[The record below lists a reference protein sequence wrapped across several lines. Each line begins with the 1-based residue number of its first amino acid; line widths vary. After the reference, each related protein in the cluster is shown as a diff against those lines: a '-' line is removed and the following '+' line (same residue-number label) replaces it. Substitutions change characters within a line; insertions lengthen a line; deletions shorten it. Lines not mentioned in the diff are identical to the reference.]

1 MPDLKV
7 IVRGRAILGNI
18 SVTRFGDNLLLPRLT
33 NNSSYS
39 TTALDFEKEHRI
51 SPVLESPRMSRR
63 SLRLHST
70 TGVYGD
76 DSLDSSLNH
85 MYHSASFSAGGASLR
100 DSKALKSR
108 RSQQHSVSCSQ
119 SLLLT
124 TPRKSQHGSQQHNSS
139 LHSVAASDASLLSSM
154 LDKSC
159 IQERTLVEGFWGLD
173 DDSELKE
180 RTMTDYSMCEAN
192 GDINSAQTQTSMVN
206 GSFCKDRTIHSDR
219 NDALTTYSKHSSTSA
234 RSATSKQALTAP
246 AASPPSTIYARDKS
260 RKYRTGVLVSF
271 SDTCVRVS
279 RRAAASVASVF
290 SLLLQS
296 VLLRSR
302 KEGKGVL
309 WSVLDTCLNHS
320 RGAAAFTV
328 YVVTLLI
335 QSAVLKMGSVGRKV
349 VNGAHASYCGSMNVN
364 ELGTEGNRMNLNGAL
379 CDDCKGK
386 QRVETCIV
394 SSSSSSSRVC
404 RSHVLGELW
413 LATAYTGYL
422 LSDQTLAYPHTLEM
436 NESSSTFFSPCFLLL
451 GWSPGSSVLGVGQK
465 ASSAV
470 RSVTRRMLSVLWLA
484 AVSPGKAATG
494 AFWWLGT
501 GWYHLA
507 TVMSLLN
514 IFVLTRCLPKLLKL
528 LLILLPFLLVL
539 LALWHWG
546 PSSLLSVL
554 PAINITEWRTAYS
567 LSQNPLEPTKD
578 RQPIM
583 AQPLPAVSQPGSVL
597 VSVDSERLARLEQRL
612 AQLWEKVER
621 GGRRQENQHR
631 EVLSLYQSV
640 REQLDTQTD
649 KDSMGLWVS
658 GLLEERLL
666 LLKRGMEKDAA
677 LQRELSQEIGE
688 QYVVQQQGQESR
700 LAQLEVL
707 LQTLTAKTEEVQR
720 RQADTSSATPALPPV
735 PVPVNMGVDSESHD
749 ALLAEV
755 QLLEATL
762 GGIRKDLQGVMGCQ
776 GMCDRLDTLHETVSE
791 QVSAQVRTEL
801 RALFYRSEQVGESQP
816 GEKELPESLLQ
827 WLSERYV
834 SGADVHASLTS
845 LELSIL
851 QNVTLQLEKSRAR
864 QETLSTETVTQ
875 TVMHTVGA
883 AGAGMSE
890 EHVQLVVKNA
900 LKLYSQDRTGL
911 VDYALESG
919 GGSILSTRCS
929 ETYETKTALM
939 SLFGL
944 PLWYFSQSPRVAIQ
958 PDVHPGNC
966 WAFQGSHG
974 YLVIRLSMR
983 IVPSAFSLEHIPKAL
998 SPTGTISSAPRQFTV
1013 YGLDDEN
1020 QEEGKLLGSY
1030 TYQDDEDALQTYPVT
1045 EENDKAYQII
1055 EVRVLS
1061 NWGHPEYTCLYRIRV
1076 HGQPSVN

>member
-1 MPDLKV
+1 MSDGDEGWTLESWGWTDL
-7 IVRGRAILGNI
+7 
-18 SVTRFGDNLLLPRLT
+18 
-33 NNSSYS
+33 SSYS

-51 SPVLESPRMSRR
+51 TPVLESPRMSRR

-70 TGVYGD
+70 TGLYGD

-85 MYHSASFSAGGASLR
+85 MYHSASFSAGGASRR

-108 RSQQHSVSCSQ
+108 RSQQHAVSCSQ

-124 TPRKSQHGSQQHNSS
+124 TPLKSQHGSQQHNSS

-159 IQERTLVEGFWGLD
+159 IQERTLVDGFWGLD
-173 DDSELKE
+173 EDSELKE
-180 RTMTDYSMCEAN
+180 RTMTDSMCEAN

-206 GSFCKDRTIHSDR
+206 GSFCKGRTIHLDR
-219 NDALTTYSKHSSTSA
+219 NDALTAYSKHSSTAA
-234 RSATSKQALTAP
+234 RSATNKQALTAP
-246 AASPPSTIYARDKS
+246 AASPSSTIYARDKS
-260 RKYRTGVLVSF
+260 RKHRTGVLVSF

-279 RRAAASVASVF
+279 RRAAASVASGF

-302 KEGKGVL
+302 KEGTGVL
-309 WSVLDTCLNHS
+309 WSALDTCLNHS
-320 RGAAAFTV
+320 RRAAAFTV
-328 YVVTLLI
+328 CLVTLLI
-335 QSAVLKMGSVGRKV
+335 QAAVLKTGSVGRKV
-349 VNGAHASYCGSMNVN
+349 VNGAHSSYCGSMNVN
-364 ELGTEGNRMNLNGAL
+364 ELGTEGKRMNLNGAL

-386 QRVETCIV
+386 QRVETRIV
-394 SSSSSSSRVC
+394 QSSSRVC
-404 RSHVLGELW
+404 RSHHVLGELW
-413 LATAYTGYL
+413 LATTY
-422 LSDQTLAYPHTLEM
+422 S
-436 NESSSTFFSPCFLLL
+436 
-451 GWSPGSSVLGVGQK
+451 GSRVLWAGQK
-465 ASSAV
+465 AGSAV
-470 RSVTRRMLSVLWLA
+470 RSVMRRMLSVLWLA
-484 AVSPGKAATG
+484 AVSPGKSATG

-539 LALWHWG
+539 LDTFSVSFILLWVLPALWHWG

-567 LSQNPLEPTKD
+567 FSQTPLEPTKD
-578 RQPIM
+578 SQPIM
-583 AQPLPAVSQPGSVL
+583 AQPPPAVSQPGSVL

-666 LLKRGMEKDAA
+666 LLKSGMEKDAA
-677 LQRELSQEIGE
+677 LRSELSQEIGE
-688 QYVVQQQGQESR
+688 QYVVQQQGQASR

-735 PVPVNMGVDSESHD
+735 PVQVNVGVDSESRD

-762 GGIRKDLQGVMGCQ
+762 GGIRQDLQGVMGCQ

-801 RALFYRSEQVGESQP
+801 RALFSRSEQVGDSQTR
-816 GEKELPESLLQ
+816 EKELPESLLQ

-834 SGADVHASLTS
+834 SGVDVHASLTS

-864 QETLSTETVTQ
+864 QETHSTETVTQ

-890 EHVQLVVKNA
+890 EHVQLIVKNA

-983 IVPSAFSLEHIPKAL
+983 IVPSAFSLEHIPKSL

-1013 YGLDDEN
+1013 YGLDDEY

>member
-1 MPDLKV
+1 MRKIGGWTGMDHSKV
-7 IVRGRAILGNI
+7 NSRAPPPGNTGYTY
-18 SVTRFGDNLLLPRLT
+18 SHS
-33 NNSSYS
+33 SSYS

-51 SPVLESPRMSRR
+51 TPVLESPRMSRR

-70 TGVYGD
+70 TGLYGD

-219 NDALTTYSKHSSTSA
+219 NDTLTTYSKHSSSTSA

-279 RRAAASVASVF
+279 RRAAASVVSVF

-302 KEGKGVL
+302 KEGKA
-309 WSVLDTCLNHS
+309 HS
-320 RGAAAFTV
+320 
-328 YVVTLLI
+328 
-335 QSAVLKMGSVGRKV
+335 
-349 VNGAHASYCGSMNVN
+349 SYCGSMNVN
-364 ELGTEGNRMNLNGAL
+364 ELATEGKRMNLNGAL

-404 RSHVLGELW
+404 RSHHVLGELW
-413 LATAYTGYL
+413 LATAYTG
-422 LSDQTLAYPHTLEM
+422 
-436 NESSSTFFSPCFLLL
+436 
-451 GWSPGSSVLGVGQK
+451 SSVLWVGQK
-465 ASSAV
+465 AGSAV

-484 AVSPGKAATG
+484 AMSPGKAATG

-583 AQPLPAVSQPGSVL
+583 AQPPPAVSQPGSVL

-649 KDSMGLWVS
+649 KDGMGLWVS

-707 LQTLTAKTEEVQR
+707 LQTLTAKTEDVQR

-801 RALFYRSEQVGESQP
+801 RALFYHSEQVGDSQP

>member
-1 MPDLKV
+1 MDHSKV
-7 IVRGRAILGNI
+7 NSCAPPPGNTGYTY
-18 SVTRFGDNLLLPRLT
+18 SHS
-33 NNSSYS
+33 SSYS

-51 SPVLESPRMSRR
+51 TPVLESPRMSRR

-70 TGVYGD
+70 TGLYGD

-85 MYHSASFSAGGASLR
+85 MYHSASFSAGGASRR

-124 TPRKSQHGSQQHNSS
+124 TPLKSQHGSQQHNSS

-173 DDSELKE
+173 EDSELKE
-180 RTMTDYSMCEAN
+180 RTMTDSMCEAN
-192 GDINSAQTQTSMVN
+192 GGINSAQTQTSMVN
-206 GSFCKDRTIHSDR
+206 GSFCKDRTIHLDR
-219 NDALTTYSKHSSTSA
+219 NDALTAYSKHSSTAA
-234 RSATSKQALTAP
+234 RSATNKQALTAP
-246 AASPPSTIYARDKS
+246 AASPSSTIYARDKS
-260 RKYRTGVLVSF
+260 RKHRTGERGSH
-271 SDTCVRVS
+271 
-279 RRAAASVASVF
+279 
-290 SLLLQS
+290 
-296 VLLRSR
+296 RSTITW
-302 KEGKGVL
+302 K
-309 WSVLDTCLNHS
+309 S
-320 RGAAAFTV
+320 
-328 YVVTLLI
+328 
-335 QSAVLKMGSVGRKV
+335 
-349 VNGAHASYCGSMNVN
+349 
-364 ELGTEGNRMNLNGAL
+364 
-379 CDDCKGK
+379 
-386 QRVETCIV
+386 
-394 SSSSSSSRVC
+394 
-404 RSHVLGELW
+404 
-413 LATAYTGYL
+413 
-422 LSDQTLAYPHTLEM
+422 
-436 NESSSTFFSPCFLLL
+436 
-451 GWSPGSSVLGVGQK
+451 
-465 ASSAV
+465 
-470 RSVTRRMLSVLWLA
+470 
-484 AVSPGKAATG
+484 ATG

-567 LSQNPLEPTKD
+567 FSQTPLEPTKD
-578 RQPIM
+578 SQPIM
-583 AQPLPAVSQPGSVL
+583 AQQPPAVSQPGSVL

-631 EVLSLYQSV
+631 EVLSLYQAV

-666 LLKRGMEKDAA
+666 LLKSGMEKDAA
-677 LQRELSQEIGE
+677 LRSELSQEIGE

-735 PVPVNMGVDSESHD
+735 PVQVNVGVDSESRD

-762 GGIRKDLQGVMGCQ
+762 GGIRQDLQGVMGCQ

-801 RALFYRSEQVGESQP
+801 RALFSRSEQVGDSQTR
-816 GEKELPESLLQ
+816 EKELPESLLQ

-834 SGADVHASLTS
+834 SGVDVHASLTS

-864 QETLSTETVTQ
+864 QETHSTETVTQ

-890 EHVQLVVKNA
+890 EHVQMIVKNA

-983 IVPSAFSLEHIPKAL
+983 IVPSAFSLEHIPKSL

-1013 YGLDDEN
+1013 YGLDDEY

>member
-1 MPDLKV
+1 MDHSKV
-7 IVRGRAILGNI
+7 NSGAPPPGNTGYTY
-18 SVTRFGDNLLLPRLT
+18 SHS
-33 NNSSYS
+33 SSYS

-51 SPVLESPRMSRR
+51 TPVLESPRMSRR

-70 TGVYGD
+70 TGLYGD

-85 MYHSASFSAGGASLR
+85 MYHSASFSAGGASRR
-100 DSKALKSR
+100 DSKVLKSR

-124 TPRKSQHGSQQHNSS
+124 TPLKSQHGSQQHNSS

-173 DDSELKE
+173 EDSELKE
-180 RTMTDYSMCEAN
+180 RTMTDSMCEAN

-206 GSFCKDRTIHSDR
+206 GSFCKDRTIHLDR
-219 NDALTTYSKHSSTSA
+219 NDALTAYSKHSSTAA
-234 RSATSKQALTAP
+234 RSATNKQALTAP

-260 RKYRTGVLVSF
+260 RKHRTGVLVSF

-302 KEGKGVL
+302 KEGTGVL
-309 WSVLDTCLNHS
+309 WSALDTCLNHS
-320 RGAAAFTV
+320 RRAAAFTV
-328 YVVTLLI
+328 CVVTLLI
-335 QSAVLKMGSVGRKV
+335 QAAVLKMGSVGRKV

-364 ELGTEGNRMNLNGAL
+364 ELGTEGKRMNLNGAL

-386 QRVETCIV
+386 QRVETRIV
-394 SSSSSSSRVC
+394 QSSSRVC
-404 RSHVLGELW
+404 RSHHVLGELW
-413 LATAYTGYL
+413 LATAY
-422 LSDQTLAYPHTLEM
+422 S
-436 NESSSTFFSPCFLLL
+436 
-451 GWSPGSSVLGVGQK
+451 GSSVLWAGQK
-465 ASSAV
+465 AGSAV
-470 RSVTRRMLSVLWLA
+470 RSVMRRMLSVLWLA
-484 AVSPGKAATG
+484 AVSPGKSATG

-546 PSSLLSVL
+546 LSSLLSVL

-567 LSQNPLEPTKD
+567 FSQTPLEPTKD
-578 RQPIM
+578 SQPIM
-583 AQPLPAVSQPGSVL
+583 AQPPPTVSQPGSVL
-597 VSVDSERLARLEQRL
+597 VSVDSERLARLEERL

-677 LQRELSQEIGE
+677 LRRELSQEIGE

-735 PVPVNMGVDSESHD
+735 PVQANVDSESRD

-762 GGIRKDLQGVMGCQ
+762 GGIRQDLQGVMGCQ

-801 RALFYRSEQVGESQP
+801 RALFSRSEQVGDSQT

-864 QETLSTETVTQ
+864 QETHSTETVTQ

-890 EHVQLVVKNA
+890 EHVQLIVKNA

-983 IVPSAFSLEHIPKAL
+983 IMPSAFSLEHIPKSL

-1013 YGLDDEN
+1013 YGLDDEY

>member
-1 MPDLKV
+1 MDHSKV
-7 IVRGRAILGNI
+7 NSRAPPPENTGYTY
-18 SVTRFGDNLLLPRLT
+18 SHS
-33 NNSSYS
+33 SSYS

-51 SPVLESPRMSRR
+51 TPVLESPRMSRR

-70 TGVYGD
+70 TGLYGD
-76 DSLDSSLNH
+76 DSLDSTLNH
-85 MYHSASFSAGGASLR
+85 MYHSASFSAGGASRR

-124 TPRKSQHGSQQHNSS
+124 TPLKSQHGSRQHNSS

-173 DDSELKE
+173 EDSELKE
-180 RTMTDYSMCEAN
+180 RTMTDSMCEAN

-206 GSFCKDRTIHSDR
+206 GSFCKDRTIHLDR
-219 NDALTTYSKHSSTSA
+219 NDALTAYSKHSSTAA
-234 RSATSKQALTAP
+234 RSATNKQALTAP
-246 AASPPSTIYARDKS
+246 AASPSSTIYARDKS
-260 RKYRTGVLVSF
+260 RKHRTGERGSHRSTITCVLVSF

-302 KEGKGVL
+302 KEGTGVL
-309 WSVLDTCLNHS
+309 WSALDTCLNHS
-320 RGAAAFTV
+320 RRAAAFTV
-328 YVVTLLI
+328 CLVRLLI
-335 QSAVLKMGSVGRKV
+335 QAAVLKTGSVGRKV
-349 VNGAHASYCGSMNVN
+349 VNGAHSSYCGSMNVN
-364 ELGTEGNRMNLNGAL
+364 ELGTEGKHMTLNGAL
-379 CDDCKGK
+379 WK
-386 QRVETCIV
+386 
-394 SSSSSSSRVC
+394 S
-404 RSHVLGELW
+404 
-413 LATAYTGYL
+413 
-422 LSDQTLAYPHTLEM
+422 
-436 NESSSTFFSPCFLLL
+436 
-451 GWSPGSSVLGVGQK
+451 
-465 ASSAV
+465 
-470 RSVTRRMLSVLWLA
+470 
-484 AVSPGKAATG
+484 ATG

-567 LSQNPLEPTKD
+567 FSQTPLEPTKD
-578 RQPIM
+578 SQPIM
-583 AQPLPAVSQPGSVL
+583 AQPPPAVSQPGSVL
-597 VSVDSERLARLEQRL
+597 VSVDSERLARLEHRL

-677 LQRELSQEIGE
+677 LRRELSQEIGE

-735 PVPVNMGVDSESHD
+735 PVQVNVGVDSESRD

-762 GGIRKDLQGVMGCQ
+762 GGIRQDLQGVMGCQ

-801 RALFYRSEQVGESQP
+801 RALFSRSEQVGESQTR
-816 GEKELPESLLQ
+816 EKELPESLLQ

-834 SGADVHASLTS
+834 SGVDVHASLTS

-864 QETLSTETVTQ
+864 QETHSTETVTQ

-890 EHVQLVVKNA
+890 EHVQLIVKNA

-983 IVPSAFSLEHIPKAL
+983 IVPSAFSLEHIPKSL

-1013 YGLDDEN
+1013 YGLDDEY

>member
-1 MPDLKV
+1 MDHSKV
-7 IVRGRAILGNI
+7 NSRAPPPGNTGYTY
-18 SVTRFGDNLLLPRLT
+18 SHS
-33 NNSSYS
+33 SSYS

-379 CDDCKGK
+379 C
-386 QRVETCIV
+386 
-394 SSSSSSSRVC
+394 
-404 RSHVLGELW
+404 
-413 LATAYTGYL
+413 
-422 LSDQTLAYPHTLEM
+422 
-436 NESSSTFFSPCFLLL
+436 
-451 GWSPGSSVLGVGQK
+451 SSVLGVGQK

>member
-1 MPDLKV
+1 MDHSKV
-7 IVRGRAILGNI
+7 NSCAPPPGNTGYTY
-18 SVTRFGDNLLLPRLT
+18 SHS
-33 NNSSYS
+33 SSYS

-51 SPVLESPRMSRR
+51 TPVLESPRMSRR

-70 TGVYGD
+70 TGLYGD

-85 MYHSASFSAGGASLR
+85 MYHSASFSAGGASRR

-124 TPRKSQHGSQQHNSS
+124 TPLKSQHGSQQHNSS

-173 DDSELKE
+173 EDSELKE
-180 RTMTDYSMCEAN
+180 RTMTDSMCEAN
-192 GDINSAQTQTSMVN
+192 GGINSAQTQTSMVN
-206 GSFCKDRTIHSDR
+206 GSFCKDRTIHLDR
-219 NDALTTYSKHSSTSA
+219 NDALTAYSKHSSTAA
-234 RSATSKQALTAP
+234 RSATNKQALTAP
-246 AASPPSTIYARDKS
+246 AASPSSTIYARDKS
-260 RKYRTGVLVSF
+260 RKHRTGERGSHRSTITCVLVSF

-302 KEGKGVL
+302 KEGTGVL
-309 WSVLDTCLNHS
+309 WSALDTCLNHS
-320 RGAAAFTV
+320 RRAAAFTV
-328 YVVTLLI
+328 CLVTLLI
-335 QSAVLKMGSVGRKV
+335 QAAVLKTGSVGRKV
-349 VNGAHASYCGSMNVN
+349 VNG
-364 ELGTEGNRMNLNGAL
+364 
-379 CDDCKGK
+379 GK
-386 QRVETCIV
+386 
-394 SSSSSSSRVC
+394 S
-404 RSHVLGELW
+404 
-413 LATAYTGYL
+413 
-422 LSDQTLAYPHTLEM
+422 
-436 NESSSTFFSPCFLLL
+436 
-451 GWSPGSSVLGVGQK
+451 
-465 ASSAV
+465 
-470 RSVTRRMLSVLWLA
+470 
-484 AVSPGKAATG
+484 ATG

-567 LSQNPLEPTKD
+567 FSQTPLEPTKD
-578 RQPIM
+578 SQPIM
-583 AQPLPAVSQPGSVL
+583 AQQPPAVSQPGSVL

-631 EVLSLYQSV
+631 EVLSLYQAV

-666 LLKRGMEKDAA
+666 LLKSGMEKDAA
-677 LQRELSQEIGE
+677 LRSELSQEIGE

-735 PVPVNMGVDSESHD
+735 PVQVNVGVDSESRD

-762 GGIRKDLQGVMGCQ
+762 GGIRQDLQGVMGCQ

-801 RALFYRSEQVGESQP
+801 RALFSRSEQVGDSQTR
-816 GEKELPESLLQ
+816 EKELPESLLQ

-834 SGADVHASLTS
+834 SGVDVHASLTS

-864 QETLSTETVTQ
+864 QETHSTETVTQ

-890 EHVQLVVKNA
+890 EHVQMIVKNA

-983 IVPSAFSLEHIPKAL
+983 IVPSAFSLEHIPKSL

-1013 YGLDDEN
+1013 YGLDDEY

>member
-1 MPDLKV
+1 MDHSKV
-7 IVRGRAILGNI
+7 NSRAPPPGNTGYTY
-18 SVTRFGDNLLLPRLT
+18 SHS
-33 NNSSYS
+33 SSYS

-51 SPVLESPRMSRR
+51 TPVLESPRMSRR

-70 TGVYGD
+70 TGLYGD

-85 MYHSASFSAGGASLR
+85 MYHSASFSAGGASRR

-124 TPRKSQHGSQQHNSS
+124 TPLKSQHGSQQHNSS

-173 DDSELKE
+173 EDSELKE
-180 RTMTDYSMCEAN
+180 RTMTDSMCEAN

-206 GSFCKDRTIHSDR
+206 GSFCKDRTIHLDR
-219 NDALTTYSKHSSTSA
+219 NYALTAYSKHSSTAA
-234 RSATSKQALTAP
+234 RSATNKQALTAP

-260 RKYRTGVLVSF
+260 RKHRTGVLVSF

-296 VLLRSR
+296 VLLLRSR
-302 KEGKGVL
+302 KEGTGK
-309 WSVLDTCLNHS
+309 SV
-320 RGAAAFTV
+320 
-328 YVVTLLI
+328 
-335 QSAVLKMGSVGRKV
+335 
-349 VNGAHASYCGSMNVN
+349 
-364 ELGTEGNRMNLNGAL
+364 
-379 CDDCKGK
+379 
-386 QRVETCIV
+386 
-394 SSSSSSSRVC
+394 
-404 RSHVLGELW
+404 
-413 LATAYTGYL
+413 
-422 LSDQTLAYPHTLEM
+422 
-436 NESSSTFFSPCFLLL
+436 
-451 GWSPGSSVLGVGQK
+451 
-465 ASSAV
+465 
-470 RSVTRRMLSVLWLA
+470 
-484 AVSPGKAATG
+484 TG

-567 LSQNPLEPTKD
+567 FSQTPLEPTKD
-578 RQPIM
+578 SQPIM
-583 AQPLPAVSQPGSVL
+583 AQPPPAVSQPGSVL

-677 LQRELSQEIGE
+677 LRRELSQEIGE

-735 PVPVNMGVDSESHD
+735 PVQVNVGVDSESRD

-762 GGIRKDLQGVMGCQ
+762 GGIRQDLQGVMGCQ

-801 RALFYRSEQVGESQP
+801 RALFSRSEQVGDSQT

-864 QETLSTETVTQ
+864 QETHSTETVTQ

-890 EHVQLVVKNA
+890 EHVQLIVKNA

-983 IVPSAFSLEHIPKAL
+983 IVPSAFSLEHIPKSL

-1013 YGLDDEN
+1013 YGLDDEY

>member
-260 RKYRTGVLVSF
+260 RKYRTGERGSHRSTITCVLVSF

-379 CDDCKGK
+379 
-386 QRVETCIV
+386 
-394 SSSSSSSRVC
+394 
-404 RSHVLGELW
+404 W
-413 LATAYTGYL
+413 
-422 LSDQTLAYPHTLEM
+422 
-436 NESSSTFFSPCFLLL
+436 
-451 GWSPGSSVLGVGQK
+451 
-465 ASSAV
+465 
-470 RSVTRRMLSVLWLA
+470 
-484 AVSPGKAATG
+484 KAATG

>member
-1 MPDLKV
+1 MDHSKV
-7 IVRGRAILGNI
+7 NSRAPPPENTGYTY
-18 SVTRFGDNLLLPRLT
+18 SHS
-33 NNSSYS
+33 SSYS

-51 SPVLESPRMSRR
+51 TPVLESPRMSRR

-70 TGVYGD
+70 TGLYGD
-76 DSLDSSLNH
+76 DSLDSTLNH
-85 MYHSASFSAGGASLR
+85 MYHSASFSAGGASRR

-124 TPRKSQHGSQQHNSS
+124 TPLKSQHGSRQHNSS

-173 DDSELKE
+173 EDSELKE
-180 RTMTDYSMCEAN
+180 RTMTDSMCEAN

-206 GSFCKDRTIHSDR
+206 GSFCKDRTIHLDR
-219 NDALTTYSKHSSTSA
+219 NDALTAYSKHSSTAA
-234 RSATSKQALTAP
+234 RSATNKQALTAP
-246 AASPPSTIYARDKS
+246 AASPSSTIYARDKS
-260 RKYRTGVLVSF
+260 RKHRTGKS
-271 SDTCVRVS
+271 
-279 RRAAASVASVF
+279 
-290 SLLLQS
+290 
-296 VLLRSR
+296 
-302 KEGKGVL
+302 
-309 WSVLDTCLNHS
+309 
-320 RGAAAFTV
+320 
-328 YVVTLLI
+328 
-335 QSAVLKMGSVGRKV
+335 
-349 VNGAHASYCGSMNVN
+349 
-364 ELGTEGNRMNLNGAL
+364 
-379 CDDCKGK
+379 
-386 QRVETCIV
+386 
-394 SSSSSSSRVC
+394 
-404 RSHVLGELW
+404 
-413 LATAYTGYL
+413 
-422 LSDQTLAYPHTLEM
+422 
-436 NESSSTFFSPCFLLL
+436 
-451 GWSPGSSVLGVGQK
+451 
-465 ASSAV
+465 
-470 RSVTRRMLSVLWLA
+470 
-484 AVSPGKAATG
+484 ATG

-567 LSQNPLEPTKD
+567 FSQTPLEPTKD
-578 RQPIM
+578 SQPIM
-583 AQPLPAVSQPGSVL
+583 AQPPPAVSQPGSVL
-597 VSVDSERLARLEQRL
+597 VSVDSERLARLEHRL

-677 LQRELSQEIGE
+677 LRRELSQEIGE

-735 PVPVNMGVDSESHD
+735 PVQVNVGVDSESRD

-762 GGIRKDLQGVMGCQ
+762 GGIRQDLQGVMGCQ

-801 RALFYRSEQVGESQP
+801 RALFSRSEQVGESQTR
-816 GEKELPESLLQ
+816 EKELPESLLQ

-834 SGADVHASLTS
+834 SGVDVHASLTS

-864 QETLSTETVTQ
+864 QETHSTETVTQ

-890 EHVQLVVKNA
+890 EHVQLIVKNA

-983 IVPSAFSLEHIPKAL
+983 IVPSAFSLEHIPKSL

-1013 YGLDDEN
+1013 YGLDDEY

>member
-260 RKYRTGVLVSF
+260 RKYRTGERGSHRSTITCVLVSF

-302 KEGKGVL
+302 KEGK
-309 WSVLDTCLNHS
+309 
-320 RGAAAFTV
+320 
-328 YVVTLLI
+328 
-335 QSAVLKMGSVGRKV
+335 
-349 VNGAHASYCGSMNVN
+349 AHASYCGSMNVN

-379 CDDCKGK
+379 
-386 QRVETCIV
+386 
-394 SSSSSSSRVC
+394 
-404 RSHVLGELW
+404 W
-413 LATAYTGYL
+413 
-422 LSDQTLAYPHTLEM
+422 
-436 NESSSTFFSPCFLLL
+436 
-451 GWSPGSSVLGVGQK
+451 
-465 ASSAV
+465 
-470 RSVTRRMLSVLWLA
+470 
-484 AVSPGKAATG
+484 KAATG

>member
-1 MPDLKV
+1 MDHSKV
-7 IVRGRAILGNI
+7 NSRAPPPGNTGYTY
-18 SVTRFGDNLLLPRLT
+18 SHS
-33 NNSSYS
+33 SSYS

-51 SPVLESPRMSRR
+51 TPVLESPRMSRR

-70 TGVYGD
+70 TGLYGD

-85 MYHSASFSAGGASLR
+85 MYHSASFSAGGASRR

-108 RSQQHSVSCSQ
+108 RSQQHAVSCSQ

-124 TPRKSQHGSQQHNSS
+124 TPLKSQHGSQQHNSS

-159 IQERTLVEGFWGLD
+159 IQERTLVDGFWGLD
-173 DDSELKE
+173 EDSELKE
-180 RTMTDYSMCEAN
+180 RTMTDSMCEAN

-206 GSFCKDRTIHSDR
+206 GSFCKGRTIHLDR
-219 NDALTTYSKHSSTSA
+219 NDALTAYSKHSSTAA
-234 RSATSKQALTAP
+234 RSATNKQALTAP
-246 AASPPSTIYARDKS
+246 AASPSSTIYARDKS
-260 RKYRTGVLVSF
+260 RKHRTGVLVSF

-279 RRAAASVASVF
+279 RRAAASVASGF

-302 KEGKGVL
+302 KEGTGVL
-309 WSVLDTCLNHS
+309 WSALDTCLNHS
-320 RGAAAFTV
+320 RRAAAFTV
-328 YVVTLLI
+328 CLVTLLI
-335 QSAVLKMGSVGRKV
+335 QAAVLKTGSVGRKV
-349 VNGAHASYCGSMNVN
+349 VNGAHSSYCGSMNVN
-364 ELGTEGNRMNLNGAL
+364 ELGTEGKRMNLNGAL
-379 CDDCKGK
+379 WK
-386 QRVETCIV
+386 
-394 SSSSSSSRVC
+394 S
-404 RSHVLGELW
+404 
-413 LATAYTGYL
+413 
-422 LSDQTLAYPHTLEM
+422 
-436 NESSSTFFSPCFLLL
+436 
-451 GWSPGSSVLGVGQK
+451 
-465 ASSAV
+465 
-470 RSVTRRMLSVLWLA
+470 
-484 AVSPGKAATG
+484 ATG

-567 LSQNPLEPTKD
+567 FSQTPLEPTKD
-578 RQPIM
+578 SQPIM
-583 AQPLPAVSQPGSVL
+583 AQPPPAVSQPGSVL

-666 LLKRGMEKDAA
+666 LLKSGMEKDAA
-677 LQRELSQEIGE
+677 LRSELSQEIGE
-688 QYVVQQQGQESR
+688 QYVVQQQGQASR

-735 PVPVNMGVDSESHD
+735 PVQVNVGVDSESRD

-762 GGIRKDLQGVMGCQ
+762 GGIRQDLQGVMGCQ

-801 RALFYRSEQVGESQP
+801 RALFSRSEQVGDSQTR
-816 GEKELPESLLQ
+816 EKELPESLLQ

-834 SGADVHASLTS
+834 SGVDVHASLTS

-864 QETLSTETVTQ
+864 QETHSTETVTQ

-890 EHVQLVVKNA
+890 EHVQLIVKNA

-983 IVPSAFSLEHIPKAL
+983 IVPSAFSLEHIPKSL

-1013 YGLDDEN
+1013 YGLDDEY

>member
-1 MPDLKV
+1 MKCY
-7 IVRGRAILGNI
+7 
-18 SVTRFGDNLLLPRLT
+18 F
-33 NNSSYS
+33 SSYS

-260 RKYRTGVLVSF
+260 RKYRTGERGSHRSTITCVLVSF

>member
-260 RKYRTGVLVSF
+260 RKYRT
-271 SDTCVRVS
+271 
-279 RRAAASVASVF
+279 
-290 SLLLQS
+290 
-296 VLLRSR
+296 
-302 KEGKGVL
+302 
-309 WSVLDTCLNHS
+309 
-320 RGAAAFTV
+320 
-328 YVVTLLI
+328 
-335 QSAVLKMGSVGRKV
+335 
-349 VNGAHASYCGSMNVN
+349 
-364 ELGTEGNRMNLNGAL
+364 
-379 CDDCKGK
+379 
-386 QRVETCIV
+386 
-394 SSSSSSSRVC
+394 
-404 RSHVLGELW
+404 
-413 LATAYTGYL
+413 
-422 LSDQTLAYPHTLEM
+422 
-436 NESSSTFFSPCFLLL
+436 
-451 GWSPGSSVLGVGQK
+451 GSSVLGVGQK

>member
-1 MPDLKV
+1 MDHSKV
-7 IVRGRAILGNI
+7 NSGAPPPGNTGYTY
-18 SVTRFGDNLLLPRLT
+18 SHS
-33 NNSSYS
+33 SSYS

-51 SPVLESPRMSRR
+51 TPVLESPRMSRR

-70 TGVYGD
+70 TGLYGD

-85 MYHSASFSAGGASLR
+85 MYHSASFSAGGASRR
-100 DSKALKSR
+100 DSKVLKSR

-124 TPRKSQHGSQQHNSS
+124 TPLKSQHGSQQHNSS

-173 DDSELKE
+173 EDSELKE
-180 RTMTDYSMCEAN
+180 RTMTDSMCEAN

-206 GSFCKDRTIHSDR
+206 GSFCKDRTIHLDR
-219 NDALTTYSKHSSTSA
+219 NDALTAYSKHSSTAA
-234 RSATSKQALTAP
+234 RSATNKQALTAP

-260 RKYRTGVLVSF
+260 RKHRTGKS
-271 SDTCVRVS
+271 
-279 RRAAASVASVF
+279 
-290 SLLLQS
+290 
-296 VLLRSR
+296 
-302 KEGKGVL
+302 
-309 WSVLDTCLNHS
+309 
-320 RGAAAFTV
+320 
-328 YVVTLLI
+328 
-335 QSAVLKMGSVGRKV
+335 
-349 VNGAHASYCGSMNVN
+349 
-364 ELGTEGNRMNLNGAL
+364 
-379 CDDCKGK
+379 
-386 QRVETCIV
+386 
-394 SSSSSSSRVC
+394 
-404 RSHVLGELW
+404 
-413 LATAYTGYL
+413 
-422 LSDQTLAYPHTLEM
+422 
-436 NESSSTFFSPCFLLL
+436 
-451 GWSPGSSVLGVGQK
+451 
-465 ASSAV
+465 
-470 RSVTRRMLSVLWLA
+470 
-484 AVSPGKAATG
+484 ATG

-546 PSSLLSVL
+546 LSSLLSVL

-567 LSQNPLEPTKD
+567 FSQTPLEPTKD
-578 RQPIM
+578 SQPIM
-583 AQPLPAVSQPGSVL
+583 AQPPPTVSQPGSVL
-597 VSVDSERLARLEQRL
+597 VSVDSERLARLEERL

-677 LQRELSQEIGE
+677 LRRELSQEIGE

-735 PVPVNMGVDSESHD
+735 PVQANVGVDSESRD

-762 GGIRKDLQGVMGCQ
+762 GGIRQDLQGVMGCQ

-801 RALFYRSEQVGESQP
+801 RALFSRSEQVGDSQT

-864 QETLSTETVTQ
+864 QETHSTETVTQ

-890 EHVQLVVKNA
+890 EHVQLIVKNA

-983 IVPSAFSLEHIPKAL
+983 IMPSAFSLEHIPKSL

-1013 YGLDDEN
+1013 YGLDDEY

>member
-1 MPDLKV
+1 MRKIGGWTGMDHSKV
-7 IVRGRAILGNI
+7 NSRAPPPGNTGYTY
-18 SVTRFGDNLLLPRLT
+18 SHS
-33 NNSSYS
+33 SSYS

-51 SPVLESPRMSRR
+51 TPVLESPRMSRR

-70 TGVYGD
+70 TGLYGD

-219 NDALTTYSKHSSTSA
+219 NDTLTTYSKHSSSTSA

-279 RRAAASVASVF
+279 RRAAASVVSVF

-320 RGAAAFTV
+320 RRAAAFTV

-335 QSAVLKMGSVGRKV
+335 QAAVLKMGSVGRKV
-349 VNGAHASYCGSMNVN
+349 VNGAHSSYCGSMNVN
-364 ELGTEGNRMNLNGAL
+364 ELATEGKRMNLNGAL

-404 RSHVLGELW
+404 RSHHVLGELW
-413 LATAYTGYL
+413 LATAYTG
-422 LSDQTLAYPHTLEM
+422 
-436 NESSSTFFSPCFLLL
+436 
-451 GWSPGSSVLGVGQK
+451 SSVLWVGQK
-465 ASSAV
+465 AGSAV

-484 AVSPGKAATG
+484 AMSPGKAATG

-583 AQPLPAVSQPGSVL
+583 AQPPPAVSQPGSVL

-649 KDSMGLWVS
+649 KDGMGLWVS

-707 LQTLTAKTEEVQR
+707 LQTLTAKTEDVQR

-801 RALFYRSEQVGESQP
+801 RALFYHSEQVGDSQP

>member
-1 MPDLKV
+1 MSDSDEGWTLESWGWTDL
-7 IVRGRAILGNI
+7 
-18 SVTRFGDNLLLPRLT
+18 
-33 NNSSYS
+33 SSYS

-260 RKYRTGVLVSF
+260 RKYRTGERGSHRSTITCVLVSF

-302 KEGKGVL
+302 KEGK
-309 WSVLDTCLNHS
+309 
-320 RGAAAFTV
+320 
-328 YVVTLLI
+328 
-335 QSAVLKMGSVGRKV
+335 
-349 VNGAHASYCGSMNVN
+349 AHASYCGSMNVN

-413 LATAYTGYL
+413 LATAYT
-422 LSDQTLAYPHTLEM
+422 
-436 NESSSTFFSPCFLLL
+436 
-451 GWSPGSSVLGVGQK
+451 GSSVLGVGQK

>member
-1 MPDLKV
+1 M
-7 IVRGRAILGNI
+7 IL
-18 SVTRFGDNLLLPRLT
+18 SVASTDFETVPKSKRCECRTELFLERWQQQFAFLLLLQG
-33 NNSSYS
+33 SSYS

-51 SPVLESPRMSRR
+51 TPVLESPRMSRR

-70 TGVYGD
+70 TGLYGD
-76 DSLDSSLNH
+76 DSMDSSLNH
-85 MYHSASFSAGGASLR
+85 MYHSASFSAGGASRR

-124 TPRKSQHGSQQHNSS
+124 TPHKSQHGSQQHNSS

-173 DDSELKE
+173 EDSELKE

-206 GSFCKDRTIHSDR
+206 GSFGKDHAIHSDR
-219 NDALTTYSKHSSTSA
+219 NDALTTYSKHFSTAA
-234 RSATSKQALTAP
+234 RSATGKQALTAP

-260 RKYRTGVLVSF
+260 RKHRTGVLVSF

-309 WSVLDTCLNHS
+309 WSALDTCLNHS
-320 RGAAAFTV
+320 RRAAAFTV
-328 YVVTLLI
+328 CVVTLLI
-335 QSAVLKMGSVGRKV
+335 QTAVLKMGSVGRKV
-349 VNGAHASYCGSMNVN
+349 VNGAHSSYCGSMNVN
-364 ELGTEGNRMNLNGAL
+364 EMGTEGKRMNLNGAL

-386 QRVETCIV
+386 QCVETRV
-394 SSSSSSSRVC
+394 VQSSSSPRVC
-404 RSHVLGELW
+404 RSHHVLGELW
-413 LATAYTGYL
+413 LATAYTG
-422 LSDQTLAYPHTLEM
+422 
-436 NESSSTFFSPCFLLL
+436 
-451 GWSPGSSVLGVGQK
+451 SSVLWVGQK
-465 ASSAV
+465 AGSAV
-470 RSVTRRMLSVLWLA
+470 RSVIRRMLSVLWLA

-528 LLILLPFLLVL
+528 LLILLPFLL
-539 LALWHWG
+539 ALWHWG

-578 RQPIM
+578 SQPIM
-583 AQPLPAVSQPGSVL
+583 AQPPPAVSQPGSVL

-666 LLKRGMEKDAA
+666 LLKGGVEKDAA
-677 LQRELSQEIGE
+677 LRRELSQEIGE

-735 PVPVNMGVDSESHD
+735 PVLVNVGVDSESHD
-749 ALLAEV
+749 ALLVEV

-762 GGIRKDLQGVMGCQ
+762 GSIRQDLQGVMGCQ

-791 QVSAQVRTEL
+791 QVSAQVRMEL
-801 RALFYRSEQVGESQP
+801 RALFDHSKQVGDSQP

-883 AGAGMSE
+883 AGTGMSE
-890 EHVQLVVKNA
+890 EHVQLIVKNA
-900 LKLYSQDRTGL
+900 LTLYSQDRTGL

-1013 YGLDDEN
+1013 YGLDDEY

>member
-1 MPDLKV
+1 MDHSKV
-7 IVRGRAILGNI
+7 NSRAPPRGNTGYTY
-18 SVTRFGDNLLLPRLT
+18 SHS
-33 NNSSYS
+33 SSYS

-51 SPVLESPRMSRR
+51 PPVLESPRMSRR

-70 TGVYGD
+70 TGLYGD

-85 MYHSASFSAGGASLR
+85 NMYHSTSFSAGGASRR
-100 DSKALKSR
+100 DSKVLKSR
-108 RSQQHSVSCSQ
+108 RSQQHSVSSSQ

-124 TPRKSQHGSQQHNSS
+124 TPRKSQHGSQQPNSS

-154 LDKSC
+154 LDESC

-173 DDSELKE
+173 EDSEVKE
-180 RTMTDYSMCEAN
+180 WTMTDRSLCEAN

-206 GSFCKDRTIHSDR
+206 GSFS
-219 NDALTTYSKHSSTSA
+219 
-234 RSATSKQALTAP
+234 RSATSNQALTA
-246 AASPPSTIYARDKS
+246 AATSPPSTVYARDKS
-260 RKYRTGVLVSF
+260 RKHKTGVLVSF

-279 RRAAASVASVF
+279 RKAAASVVYVF
-290 SLLLQS
+290 SLLLQN
-296 VLLRSR
+296 VLLRIR

-320 RGAAAFTV
+320 RRAAASTV
-328 YVVTLLI
+328 SVVTLLI
-335 QSAVLKMGSVGRKV
+335 QAAMLKMGSGGREV
-349 VNGAHASYCGSMNVN
+349 VNGAHSSYCGSMNVN
-364 ELGTEGNRMNLNGAL
+364 ELGTDGKRMNLNVSL

-386 QRVETCIV
+386 QHVKAHIV
-394 SSSSSSSRVC
+394 SSSSSSSSWAC
-404 RSHVLGELW
+404 RSHHALGALW
-413 LATAYTGYL
+413 LATAYTG
-422 LSDQTLAYPHTLEM
+422 
-436 NESSSTFFSPCFLLL
+436 
-451 GWSPGSSVLGVGQK
+451 SSVLWVGQK
-465 ASSAV
+465 AGSAV
-470 RSVTRRMLSVLWLA
+470 RSVTRRMMSVLWLA
-484 AVSPGKAATG
+484 AMSPGKAATG

-501 GWYHLA
+501 GWYHLV
-507 TVMSLLN
+507 TIMSLLN

-528 LLILLPFLLVL
+528 LLILLPFLLL

-554 PAINITEWRTAYS
+554 PAINVTEWRTAYY
-567 LSQNPLEPTKD
+567 LSQTPLEQTKD
-578 RQPIM
+578 SQPIM
-583 AQPLPAVSQPGSVL
+583 APPPLPPAVSQPGSVL

-612 AQLWEKVER
+612 AQLWDKVE
-621 GGRRQENQHR
+621 GGGQRQENQHR
-631 EVLSLYQSV
+631 EVLGLYQSL

-658 GLLEERLL
+658 SLLEERLT

-677 LQRELSQEIGE
+677 LQRELSQEIRE

-707 LQTLTAKTEEVQR
+707 LQTLAAKTDEVQR
-720 RQADTSSATPALPPV
+720 RQEETSSATPAFAPV
-735 PVPVNMGVDSESHD
+735 PVPVQVNVGVDSESHD

-755 QLLEATL
+755 QLLEEAL
-762 GGIRKDLQGVMGCQ
+762 GRIRQDLQGVMGCK

-791 QVSAQVRTEL
+791 QVSAQVRREL
-801 RALFYRSEQVGESQP
+801 RALFYRSEQVGDSEP
-816 GEKELPESLLQ
+816 GEKELLESLLQ

-834 SGADVHASLTS
+834 SGADVQASLAS

-851 QNVTLQLEKSRAR
+851 QNVTLQLEESRAR

-890 EHVQLVVKNA
+890 EHVQLIVKNA

-958 PDVHPGNC
+958 PDIHPGNC

-1013 YGLDDEN
+1013 YGLDDEY

-1045 EENDKAYQII
+1045 EENDQAYQII

-1076 HGQPSVN
+1076 HGQPSIN

>member
-302 KEGKGVL
+302 KEGK
-309 WSVLDTCLNHS
+309 
-320 RGAAAFTV
+320 
-328 YVVTLLI
+328 
-335 QSAVLKMGSVGRKV
+335 
-349 VNGAHASYCGSMNVN
+349 AHASYCGSMNVN

>member
-1 MPDLKV
+1 MDRSKV
-7 IVRGRAILGNI
+7 NSRAPPPGNTGYTY
-18 SVTRFGDNLLLPRLT
+18 SHS
-33 NNSSYS
+33 SSYS

-51 SPVLESPRMSRR
+51 TPVLESPRMSRR

-70 TGVYGD
+70 TGLYGD

-85 MYHSASFSAGGASLR
+85 MYHSASFSAGGASRR

-124 TPRKSQHGSQQHNSS
+124 TPLKSQHGSQQHNSS

-173 DDSELKE
+173 EDSELKE
-180 RTMTDYSMCEAN
+180 RTMTDSMCEAN
-192 GDINSAQTQTSMVN
+192 GNINSAQTQTSMVN
-206 GSFCKDRTIHSDR
+206 GSFCKDRTIHLDR
-219 NDALTTYSKHSSTSA
+219 NDALTAYSKHSSTAA
-234 RSATSKQALTAP
+234 RSATNKQALTAP

-260 RKYRTGVLVSF
+260 RKHRTGVLVSF

-302 KEGKGVL
+302 KEGTGVL
-309 WSVLDTCLNHS
+309 WSALDTCLNHS
-320 RGAAAFTV
+320 RRAAAFTV
-328 YVVTLLI
+328 CVVTLLI
-335 QSAVLKMGSVGRKV
+335 QAAVLKMGSVGRKV
-349 VNGAHASYCGSMNVN
+349 VNGAHSSYCGSMNVN
-364 ELGTEGNRMNLNGAL
+364 ELGTEGKRVNLNGAL

-386 QRVETCIV
+386 QRVETRIV
-394 SSSSSSSRVC
+394 QSSSRVC
-404 RSHVLGELW
+404 RSHHVLGELW
-413 LATAYTGYL
+413 LATAY
-422 LSDQTLAYPHTLEM
+422 S
-436 NESSSTFFSPCFLLL
+436 
-451 GWSPGSSVLGVGQK
+451 GSSVLWAGQK
-465 ASSAV
+465 AGSAV

-484 AVSPGKAATG
+484 AVSPGKSVTR

-567 LSQNPLEPTKD
+567 FSQTPLEPTKD
-578 RQPIM
+578 SQPIM
-583 AQPLPAVSQPGSVL
+583 AQPPPAVSQPGSVL

-677 LQRELSQEIGE
+677 LRRELSQEIGE

-735 PVPVNMGVDSESHD
+735 PVQVNVGVDRESRD

-762 GGIRKDLQGVMGCQ
+762 GGIRQDLQGVMGCQ

-801 RALFYRSEQVGESQP
+801 RALFSRSEQVGDSQT
-816 GEKELPESLLQ
+816 GENELPESLLQ

-834 SGADVHASLTS
+834 SGVDVYASLTS

-864 QETLSTETVTQ
+864 QETHSTETVTQ

-890 EHVQLVVKNA
+890 EHVQLIVKNA

-983 IVPSAFSLEHIPKAL
+983 IVPSAFSLEHIPKSL

-1013 YGLDDEN
+1013 YGLDDEY
-1020 QEEGKLLGSY
+1020 QQEGKLLGSY

>member
-1 MPDLKV
+1 MDHSKV
-7 IVRGRAILGNI
+7 NSRAPPPGNTGYTY
-18 SVTRFGDNLLLPRLT
+18 SHS
-33 NNSSYS
+33 SSYS

-51 SPVLESPRMSRR
+51 TPVLESPRMSRR

-70 TGVYGD
+70 TGLYGD

-85 MYHSASFSAGGASLR
+85 MYHSASFSAGGASRR

-124 TPRKSQHGSQQHNSS
+124 TPLKSQHGSQQHNSS

-173 DDSELKE
+173 EDSELKE
-180 RTMTDYSMCEAN
+180 RTMTDSMCEAN

-206 GSFCKDRTIHSDR
+206 GSFCKDRTIYLDR
-219 NDALTTYSKHSSTSA
+219 NDVLTAYSKHSSTAA
-234 RSATSKQALTAP
+234 RSATNKQALTAP
-246 AASPPSTIYARDKS
+246 AASPFSTIYARDKS
-260 RKYRTGVLVSF
+260 RKHRTGVLVSF

-302 KEGKGVL
+302 KEGTGVL
-309 WSVLDTCLNHS
+309 WSALDACLNHS
-320 RGAAAFTV
+320 RRAAAFTV
-328 YVVTLLI
+328 CLVRLLI
-335 QSAVLKMGSVGRKV
+335 QAAVLKTGSVGRKV
-349 VNGAHASYCGSMNVN
+349 VNGAHSSYCGSMNVN
-364 ELGTEGNRMNLNGAL
+364 ELGTEGKLMTLNGAL

-386 QRVETCIV
+386 QRVETRIV
-394 SSSSSSSRVC
+394 QSSSRVC
-404 RSHVLGELW
+404 RSHHVLGELW
-413 LATAYTGYL
+413 LATAY
-422 LSDQTLAYPHTLEM
+422 S
-436 NESSSTFFSPCFLLL
+436 
-451 GWSPGSSVLGVGQK
+451 GSSVLWAGQK
-465 ASSAV
+465 AGSAV
-470 RSVTRRMLSVLWLA
+470 RSAMRMLSVLWLA
-484 AVSPGKAATG
+484 AVSPGKSATG

-567 LSQNPLEPTKD
+567 FSQTPLEPTKD
-578 RQPIM
+578 SQSIM
-583 AQPLPAVSQPGSVL
+583 AQPPPAVSQPGSVL
-597 VSVDSERLARLEQRL
+597 VSVDSERLARLEHRL

-677 LQRELSQEIGE
+677 LRRELSQEIGE

-720 RQADTSSATPALPPV
+720 RQAETSSATPALPPV
-735 PVPVNMGVDSESHD
+735 PVQVNVGVDSESRD

-762 GGIRKDLQGVMGCQ
+762 GGIRQDLQGVMGCQ

-801 RALFYRSEQVGESQP
+801 RALFSRSEQVGDSQNR
-816 GEKELPESLLQ
+816 ENELPESLLQ

-834 SGADVHASLTS
+834 SGVDVHASLNS

-864 QETLSTETVTQ
+864 QETHSTETVTQ

-890 EHVQLVVKNA
+890 EHVQLMVKNA

-983 IVPSAFSLEHIPKAL
+983 IVPSAFSLEHIPKSL

-1013 YGLDDEN
+1013 YGLDDEY

>member
-1 MPDLKV
+1 MDHSKV
-7 IVRGRAILGNI
+7 NSRAPPPGNTGYTY
-18 SVTRFGDNLLLPRLT
+18 SHS
-33 NNSSYS
+33 SSYS

-51 SPVLESPRMSRR
+51 TPVLESPRMSRR

-70 TGVYGD
+70 TGLYGD

-85 MYHSASFSAGGASLR
+85 MYHSASFSAGGASRR

-124 TPRKSQHGSQQHNSS
+124 TPLKSQHGSQQHNSS

-173 DDSELKE
+173 EDSELKE
-180 RTMTDYSMCEAN
+180 RTMTDSMCEAN

-206 GSFCKDRTIHSDR
+206 GSFCKDRTIYLDR
-219 NDALTTYSKHSSTSA
+219 NDVLTAYSKHSSTAA
-234 RSATSKQALTAP
+234 RSATNKQALTAP
-246 AASPPSTIYARDKS
+246 AASPFSTIYARDKS
-260 RKYRTGVLVSF
+260 RKHRTGKS
-271 SDTCVRVS
+271 
-279 RRAAASVASVF
+279 
-290 SLLLQS
+290 
-296 VLLRSR
+296 
-302 KEGKGVL
+302 
-309 WSVLDTCLNHS
+309 
-320 RGAAAFTV
+320 
-328 YVVTLLI
+328 
-335 QSAVLKMGSVGRKV
+335 
-349 VNGAHASYCGSMNVN
+349 
-364 ELGTEGNRMNLNGAL
+364 
-379 CDDCKGK
+379 
-386 QRVETCIV
+386 
-394 SSSSSSSRVC
+394 
-404 RSHVLGELW
+404 
-413 LATAYTGYL
+413 
-422 LSDQTLAYPHTLEM
+422 
-436 NESSSTFFSPCFLLL
+436 
-451 GWSPGSSVLGVGQK
+451 
-465 ASSAV
+465 
-470 RSVTRRMLSVLWLA
+470 
-484 AVSPGKAATG
+484 ATG

-567 LSQNPLEPTKD
+567 FSQTPLEPTKD
-578 RQPIM
+578 SQSIM
-583 AQPLPAVSQPGSVL
+583 AQPPPAVSQPGSVL
-597 VSVDSERLARLEQRL
+597 VSVDSERLARLEHRL

-677 LQRELSQEIGE
+677 LRRELSQEIGE

-720 RQADTSSATPALPPV
+720 RQAETSSATPALPPV
-735 PVPVNMGVDSESHD
+735 PVQVNVGVDSESRD

-762 GGIRKDLQGVMGCQ
+762 GGIRQDLQGVMGCQ

-801 RALFYRSEQVGESQP
+801 RALFSRSEQVGDSQNR
-816 GEKELPESLLQ
+816 ENELPESLLQ

-834 SGADVHASLTS
+834 SGVDVHASLNS

-864 QETLSTETVTQ
+864 QETHSTETVTQ

-890 EHVQLVVKNA
+890 EHVQLMVKNA

-983 IVPSAFSLEHIPKAL
+983 IVPSAFSLEHIPKSL

-1013 YGLDDEN
+1013 YGLDDEY

>member
-1 MPDLKV
+1 MDHSKV
-7 IVRGRAILGNI
+7 NSCAPPPGNTGYTY
-18 SVTRFGDNLLLPRLT
+18 SHS
-33 NNSSYS
+33 SSYS

-51 SPVLESPRMSRR
+51 TPVLESPRMSRR

-70 TGVYGD
+70 TGLYGD

-85 MYHSASFSAGGASLR
+85 MYHSASFSAGGASRR

-124 TPRKSQHGSQQHNSS
+124 TPLKSQHGSQQHNSS

-173 DDSELKE
+173 EDSELKE
-180 RTMTDYSMCEAN
+180 RTMTDSMCEAN
-192 GDINSAQTQTSMVN
+192 GGINSAQTQTSMVN
-206 GSFCKDRTIHSDR
+206 GSFCKDRTIHLDR
-219 NDALTTYSKHSSTSA
+219 NDALTAYSKHSSTAA
-234 RSATSKQALTAP
+234 RSATNKQALTAP
-246 AASPPSTIYARDKS
+246 AASPSSTIYARDKS
-260 RKYRTGVLVSF
+260 RKHRTGERGSHRSTITCVLVSF

-302 KEGKGVL
+302 KEG
-309 WSVLDTCLNHS
+309 TAHS
-320 RGAAAFTV
+320 
-328 YVVTLLI
+328 
-335 QSAVLKMGSVGRKV
+335 
-349 VNGAHASYCGSMNVN
+349 SYCGSMNVN
-364 ELGTEGNRMNLNGAL
+364 ELGTEGKHMNLNGAL
-379 CDDCKGK
+379 WK
-386 QRVETCIV
+386 
-394 SSSSSSSRVC
+394 S
-404 RSHVLGELW
+404 
-413 LATAYTGYL
+413 
-422 LSDQTLAYPHTLEM
+422 
-436 NESSSTFFSPCFLLL
+436 
-451 GWSPGSSVLGVGQK
+451 
-465 ASSAV
+465 
-470 RSVTRRMLSVLWLA
+470 
-484 AVSPGKAATG
+484 ATG

-567 LSQNPLEPTKD
+567 FSQTPLEPTKD
-578 RQPIM
+578 SQPIM
-583 AQPLPAVSQPGSVL
+583 AQQPPAVSQPGSVL

-631 EVLSLYQSV
+631 EVLSLYQAV

-666 LLKRGMEKDAA
+666 LLKSGMEKDAA
-677 LQRELSQEIGE
+677 LRSELSQEIGE

-735 PVPVNMGVDSESHD
+735 PVQVNVGVDSESRD

-762 GGIRKDLQGVMGCQ
+762 GGIRQDLQGVMGCQ

-801 RALFYRSEQVGESQP
+801 RALFSRSEQVGDSQTR
-816 GEKELPESLLQ
+816 EKELPESLLQ

-834 SGADVHASLTS
+834 SGVDVHASLTS

-864 QETLSTETVTQ
+864 QETHSTETVTQ

-890 EHVQLVVKNA
+890 EHVQMIVKNA

-983 IVPSAFSLEHIPKAL
+983 IVPSAFSLEHIPKSL

-1013 YGLDDEN
+1013 YGLDDEY

>member
-1 MPDLKV
+1 MDHSKV
-7 IVRGRAILGNI
+7 NSRAPPPGNTGYTY
-18 SVTRFGDNLLLPRLT
+18 SHS
-33 NNSSYS
+33 SSYS

-51 SPVLESPRMSRR
+51 TPVLESPRMSRR

-70 TGVYGD
+70 TGLYGD
-76 DSLDSSLNH
+76 DSMDSSLNH
-85 MYHSASFSAGGASLR
+85 MYHSASFSAGGASRR

-124 TPRKSQHGSQQHNSS
+124 TPHKSQQHNSS

-173 DDSELKE
+173 EDSEFKE

-206 GSFCKDRTIHSDR
+206 GSFGKDHTIHSDR
-219 NDALTTYSKHSSTSA
+219 NDALTTYSKHSSTAA
-234 RSATSKQALTAP
+234 RSATGKQALTAP

-260 RKYRTGVLVSF
+260 RKHRT
-271 SDTCVRVS
+271 
-279 RRAAASVASVF
+279 
-290 SLLLQS
+290 
-296 VLLRSR
+296 
-302 KEGKGVL
+302 
-309 WSVLDTCLNHS
+309 
-320 RGAAAFTV
+320 
-328 YVVTLLI
+328 
-335 QSAVLKMGSVGRKV
+335 
-349 VNGAHASYCGSMNVN
+349 
-364 ELGTEGNRMNLNGAL
+364 
-379 CDDCKGK
+379 
-386 QRVETCIV
+386 
-394 SSSSSSSRVC
+394 
-404 RSHVLGELW
+404 
-413 LATAYTGYL
+413 
-422 LSDQTLAYPHTLEM
+422 
-436 NESSSTFFSPCFLLL
+436 
-451 GWSPGSSVLGVGQK
+451 GSSVLWVGQK
-465 ASSAV
+465 AGSAV

-484 AVSPGKAATG
+484 SVSPGKAATG

-528 LLILLPFLLVL
+528 LLILLPFLL
-539 LALWHWG
+539 ALWHWG

-578 RQPIM
+578 SQPIM
-583 AQPLPAVSQPGSVL
+583 AQPPPAVSQLGSVL

-621 GGRRQENQHR
+621 GGRRQEKQHR

-666 LLKRGMEKDAA
+666 LLKGGMEKDAA
-677 LQRELSQEIGE
+677 LRRELSQEIGE

-707 LQTLTAKTEEVQR
+707 LQTLTAKTEEAQR
-720 RQADTSSATPALPPV
+720 RHADTSSATPALPPV
-735 PVPVNMGVDSESHD
+735 PVLVNVGVDSESHD

-762 GGIRKDLQGVMGCQ
+762 GGIRQDLQGVMGCQ

-791 QVSAQVRTEL
+791 QVSAQVRMDL
-801 RALFYRSEQVGESQP
+801 RALFDHSEQVGDSQP

-883 AGAGMSE
+883 AGTGMSE
-890 EHVQLVVKNA
+890 EHVQLIVKNA
-900 LKLYSQDRTGL
+900 LTLYSQDRTGL

-1013 YGLDDEN
+1013 YGLDDEY

>member
-260 RKYRTGVLVSF
+260 RKYRTGERGSHRSTITCVLVSF

-379 CDDCKGK
+379 C
-386 QRVETCIV
+386 
-394 SSSSSSSRVC
+394 
-404 RSHVLGELW
+404 
-413 LATAYTGYL
+413 
-422 LSDQTLAYPHTLEM
+422 
-436 NESSSTFFSPCFLLL
+436 
-451 GWSPGSSVLGVGQK
+451 SSVLGVGQK

>member
-260 RKYRTGVLVSF
+260 RKYRTGERGSHRSTITCVLVSF

-413 LATAYTGYL
+413 LATAYT
-422 LSDQTLAYPHTLEM
+422 
-436 NESSSTFFSPCFLLL
+436 
-451 GWSPGSSVLGVGQK
+451 GSSVLGVGQK

>member
-1 MPDLKV
+1 
-7 IVRGRAILGNI
+7 
-18 SVTRFGDNLLLPRLT
+18 
-33 NNSSYS
+33 
-39 TTALDFEKEHRI
+39 
-51 SPVLESPRMSRR
+51 MSRR

-260 RKYRTGVLVSF
+260 RKYRTGERGSHRSTITCVLVSF

-413 LATAYTGYL
+413 LATAYT
-422 LSDQTLAYPHTLEM
+422 
-436 NESSSTFFSPCFLLL
+436 
-451 GWSPGSSVLGVGQK
+451 GSSVLGVGQK

>member
-1 MPDLKV
+1 MDHSKV
-7 IVRGRAILGNI
+7 NSRAPPPGNTGYTY
-18 SVTRFGDNLLLPRLT
+18 SHS
-33 NNSSYS
+33 SSYS

-51 SPVLESPRMSRR
+51 TPVLESPRMSRR

-70 TGVYGD
+70 TGLYGD

-85 MYHSASFSAGGASLR
+85 MYHSASFSAGGASRR

-124 TPRKSQHGSQQHNSS
+124 TPLKSQHGSQQHNSS

-173 DDSELKE
+173 EDSELKE
-180 RTMTDYSMCEAN
+180 RTMTDSMCEAN
-192 GDINSAQTQTSMVN
+192 GNINSAQTQTSMVN
-206 GSFCKDRTIHSDR
+206 GSFCKDRMIHLDR
-219 NDALTTYSKHSSTSA
+219 NDALTAYSKHSSTAA
-234 RSATSKQALTAP
+234 RSATNKQALTAP
-246 AASPPSTIYARDKS
+246 AASPSSTIYARDKS
-260 RKYRTGVLVSF
+260 RKHRTGERGSHRSTITCVLVSF
-271 SDTCVRVS
+271 SDTCVRVI

-302 KEGKGVL
+302 KEG
-309 WSVLDTCLNHS
+309 T
-320 RGAAAFTV
+320 
-328 YVVTLLI
+328 
-335 QSAVLKMGSVGRKV
+335 
-349 VNGAHASYCGSMNVN
+349 
-364 ELGTEGNRMNLNGAL
+364 
-379 CDDCKGK
+379 
-386 QRVETCIV
+386 
-394 SSSSSSSRVC
+394 
-404 RSHVLGELW
+404 
-413 LATAYTGYL
+413 
-422 LSDQTLAYPHTLEM
+422 
-436 NESSSTFFSPCFLLL
+436 
-451 GWSPGSSVLGVGQK
+451 GSSVLWAGQK
-465 ASSAV
+465 AGSAV
-470 RSVTRRMLSVLWLA
+470 RSAMRRMLSVLWLA
-484 AVSPGKAATG
+484 AVSPGKSATG

-567 LSQNPLEPTKD
+567 FSQTPLEPTKD
-578 RQPIM
+578 SQSIM
-583 AQPLPAVSQPGSVL
+583 AQPPPAVSQPGSVL
-597 VSVDSERLARLEQRL
+597 VSVDSERLARLEHRL

-677 LQRELSQEIGE
+677 LRRELSQEIGE

-720 RQADTSSATPALPPV
+720 RQAETSSATPALPPV
-735 PVPVNMGVDSESHD
+735 PVQDNVGVDSESGD

-755 QLLEATL
+755 KLLEATL
-762 GGIRKDLQGVMGCQ
+762 GGIRQDLQGVMGCQ

-801 RALFYRSEQVGESQP
+801 RALFSRSEQVGDSQTR
-816 GEKELPESLLQ
+816 ENELPESLLQ

-834 SGADVHASLTS
+834 SGVDVHASLTS

-864 QETLSTETVTQ
+864 QETHSTETITQ
-875 TVMHTVGA
+875 TVMHTAGA

-890 EHVQLVVKNA
+890 EHVQLIVKNA

-983 IVPSAFSLEHIPKAL
+983 IVPSAFSLEHIPKSL

-1013 YGLDDEN
+1013 YGLDDEY
-1020 QEEGKLLGSY
+1020 QEKGKLLGSY

>member
-1 MPDLKV
+1 MDHSKV
-7 IVRGRAILGNI
+7 NSRAPPPGNTGYTY
-18 SVTRFGDNLLLPRLT
+18 SHS
-33 NNSSYS
+33 SSYS

-51 SPVLESPRMSRR
+51 TPVLESPRMSRR

-70 TGVYGD
+70 TGLYGD

-85 MYHSASFSAGGASLR
+85 MYHSASFSAGGASRR

-124 TPRKSQHGSQQHNSS
+124 TPLKSQHGSQQHNSS

-173 DDSELKE
+173 EDSELKE
-180 RTMTDYSMCEAN
+180 RTMTDSMCEAN

-206 GSFCKDRTIHSDR
+206 GSFCKDRTIHLDR
-219 NDALTTYSKHSSTSA
+219 NYALTAYSKHSSTAA
-234 RSATSKQALTAP
+234 RSATNKQALTAP

-260 RKYRTGVLVSF
+260 RKHRT
-271 SDTCVRVS
+271 
-279 RRAAASVASVF
+279 
-290 SLLLQS
+290 
-296 VLLRSR
+296 
-302 KEGKGVL
+302 
-309 WSVLDTCLNHS
+309 
-320 RGAAAFTV
+320 
-328 YVVTLLI
+328 
-335 QSAVLKMGSVGRKV
+335 
-349 VNGAHASYCGSMNVN
+349 
-364 ELGTEGNRMNLNGAL
+364 
-379 CDDCKGK
+379 
-386 QRVETCIV
+386 
-394 SSSSSSSRVC
+394 
-404 RSHVLGELW
+404 
-413 LATAYTGYL
+413 
-422 LSDQTLAYPHTLEM
+422 
-436 NESSSTFFSPCFLLL
+436 
-451 GWSPGSSVLGVGQK
+451 GSSVLWAGQK
-465 ASSAV
+465 AGSAV
-470 RSVTRRMLSVLWLA
+470 RSVMRRMLSVLWLA
-484 AVSPGKAATG
+484 AVSPGKSVTG

-567 LSQNPLEPTKD
+567 FSQTPLEPTKD
-578 RQPIM
+578 SQPIM
-583 AQPLPAVSQPGSVL
+583 AQPPPAVSQPGSVL

-677 LQRELSQEIGE
+677 LRRELSQEIGE

-735 PVPVNMGVDSESHD
+735 PVQVNVGVDSESRD

-762 GGIRKDLQGVMGCQ
+762 GGIRQDLQGVMGCQ

-801 RALFYRSEQVGESQP
+801 RALFSRSEQVGDSQT

-864 QETLSTETVTQ
+864 QETHSTETVTQ

-890 EHVQLVVKNA
+890 EHVQLIVKNA

-983 IVPSAFSLEHIPKAL
+983 IVPSAFSLEHIPKSL

-1013 YGLDDEN
+1013 YGLDDEY

>member
-1 MPDLKV
+1 
-7 IVRGRAILGNI
+7 
-18 SVTRFGDNLLLPRLT
+18 
-33 NNSSYS
+33 
-39 TTALDFEKEHRI
+39 
-51 SPVLESPRMSRR
+51 MSRR

-302 KEGKGVL
+302 KEGK
-309 WSVLDTCLNHS
+309 
-320 RGAAAFTV
+320 
-328 YVVTLLI
+328 
-335 QSAVLKMGSVGRKV
+335 
-349 VNGAHASYCGSMNVN
+349 AHASYCGSMNVN

-413 LATAYTGYL
+413 LATAYT
-422 LSDQTLAYPHTLEM
+422 
-436 NESSSTFFSPCFLLL
+436 
-451 GWSPGSSVLGVGQK
+451 GSSVLGVGQK

>member
-1 MPDLKV
+1 MDHSKV
-7 IVRGRAILGNI
+7 NSCAPPPGNTGYTY
-18 SVTRFGDNLLLPRLT
+18 SHS
-33 NNSSYS
+33 SSYS

-51 SPVLESPRMSRR
+51 TPVLESPRMSRR

-70 TGVYGD
+70 TGLYGD

-85 MYHSASFSAGGASLR
+85 MYHSASFSAGGASRR

-124 TPRKSQHGSQQHNSS
+124 TPLKSQHGSQQHNSS

-173 DDSELKE
+173 EDSELKE
-180 RTMTDYSMCEAN
+180 RTMTDSMCEAN
-192 GDINSAQTQTSMVN
+192 GGINSAQTQTSMVN
-206 GSFCKDRTIHSDR
+206 GSFCKDRTIHLDR
-219 NDALTTYSKHSSTSA
+219 NDALTAYSKHSSTAA
-234 RSATSKQALTAP
+234 RSATNKQALTAP
-246 AASPPSTIYARDKS
+246 AASPSSTIYARDKS
-260 RKYRTGVLVSF
+260 RKHRTGERGSHRSTITCVLVSF

-302 KEGKGVL
+302 KEGTGVL
-309 WSVLDTCLNHS
+309 WSALDTCLNHS
-320 RGAAAFTV
+320 RRAAAFTV
-328 YVVTLLI
+328 CLVTLLI
-335 QSAVLKMGSVGRKV
+335 QAAVLKTGSVGRKV
-349 VNGAHASYCGSMNVN
+349 VNGAHSSYCGSMNVN
-364 ELGTEGNRMNLNGAL
+364 ELGTEGKHMNLNGAL
-379 CDDCKGK
+379 WK
-386 QRVETCIV
+386 
-394 SSSSSSSRVC
+394 S
-404 RSHVLGELW
+404 
-413 LATAYTGYL
+413 
-422 LSDQTLAYPHTLEM
+422 
-436 NESSSTFFSPCFLLL
+436 
-451 GWSPGSSVLGVGQK
+451 
-465 ASSAV
+465 
-470 RSVTRRMLSVLWLA
+470 
-484 AVSPGKAATG
+484 ATG

-567 LSQNPLEPTKD
+567 FSQTPLEPTKD
-578 RQPIM
+578 SQPIM
-583 AQPLPAVSQPGSVL
+583 AQQPPAVSQPGSVL

-631 EVLSLYQSV
+631 EVLSLYQAV

-666 LLKRGMEKDAA
+666 LLKSGMEKDAA
-677 LQRELSQEIGE
+677 LRSELSQEIGE

-735 PVPVNMGVDSESHD
+735 PVQVNVGVDSESRD

-762 GGIRKDLQGVMGCQ
+762 GGIRQDLQGVMGCQ

-801 RALFYRSEQVGESQP
+801 RALFSRSEQVGDSQTR
-816 GEKELPESLLQ
+816 EKELPESLLQ

-834 SGADVHASLTS
+834 SGVDVHASLTS

-864 QETLSTETVTQ
+864 QETHSTETVTQ

-890 EHVQLVVKNA
+890 EHVQMIVKNA

-983 IVPSAFSLEHIPKAL
+983 IVPSAFSLEHIPKSL

-1013 YGLDDEN
+1013 YGLDDEY